1 MTMGKRDAC
10 STVMDF
16 KERGCGSYALEQ
28 SGKCTH
34 DRPGAGCMAISSSWF
49 LIIVFR
55 ALLRRIFLI
64 GRRAFSRGA
73 EDVKRQT
80 ESLRRFEDWSSSVA
94 P

>member
-1 MTMGKRDAC
+1 
-10 STVMDF
+10 
-16 KERGCGSYALEQ
+16 
-28 SGKCTH
+28 
-34 DRPGAGCMAISSSWF
+34 MAISSSWF